1 MVWQSST
8 NEDTAFPWWYDEG
21 TPLSRTCF
29 IFGHWMWP
37 TQEPPCRFQTTCF
50 QISRF
55 ARFFQSVNFFHL
67 ALDMA
72 MVPFQ
77 FFSCLF
83 TDPFLS
89 GVIGVFLL
97 VRCIPHQN
105 SQRLF
110 WASVCKAVAWLH
122 HDPNDHVTRP
132 VLSKR
137 SWNLDNV
144 WRRDLIRGVL
154 SFQGTSWWHDRHL
167 VRAKSKFWVAT
178 NCKSDRWPTKRFYGG
193 RWMSAGGYTDG
204 VQPRSRMR

>member
-29 IFGHWMWP
+29 IFGHGMCP
-37 TQEPPCRFQTTCF
+37 TQEPPCRFQNSSF
-50 QISRF
+50 QFSRF
-55 ARFFQSVNFFHL
+55 ARFSQSVNLFHL

-110 WASVCKAVAWLH
+110 WASVCVRWSH
-122 HDPNDHVTRP
+122 HLTGENYHLKNVRLDEGQNG
-132 VLSKR
+132 LSVKR
-137 SWNLDNV
+137 SGYISKKGLWFEKNGVSVKFFGFRLGAH
-144 WRRDLIRGVL
+144 LKGEIRAC
-154 SFQGTSWWHDRHL
+154 S
-167 VRAKSKFWVAT
+167 T
-178 NCKSDRWPTKRFYGG
+178 NGNEGC
-193 RWMSAGGYTDG
+193 
-204 VQPRSRMR
+204 